1 MRPYKYRVK
10 HSIASIVI
18 ESHNSI
24 VFNKMALRKSR
35 ENGAACHM
43 CQHKI
48 RNNITSSV
56 DDDYDYIT
64 KGKNGNIYQGRIQDF
79 KLGGTL
85 LKKLRRAEGGAK
97 IFGAFRVRKIT
108 ILRQKIN
115 FFSNFRGGDPP
126 PGSAPVYDTFVETD
140 LELLPLF

>member
-79 KLGGTL
+79 KLGGTH
-85 LKKLRRAEGGAK
+85 LKKIAPSGGRRENFWGISCK
-97 IFGAFRVRKIT
+97 KIT

-115 FFSNFRGGDPP
+115 FFSNFRGGAPPLDPP
-126 PGSAPVYDTFVETD
+126 LYMIH
-140 LELLPLF
+140 L

>member
-79 KLGGTL
+79 KLGGTH

-97 IFGAFRVRKIT
+97 IFGAFRVKKSRFYAKKSI
-108 ILRQKIN
+108 
-115 FFSNFRGGDPP
+115 FF